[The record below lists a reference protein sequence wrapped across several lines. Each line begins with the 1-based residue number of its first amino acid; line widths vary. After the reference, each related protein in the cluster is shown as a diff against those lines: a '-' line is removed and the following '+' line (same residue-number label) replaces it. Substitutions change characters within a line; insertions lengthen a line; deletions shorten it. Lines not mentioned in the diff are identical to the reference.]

1 MSYPLETLFLLGAF
15 AIGVLAGACISVSKI
30 AKPPQ
35 WDNKHDQAWRDWLD
49 RGDR

>member
-1 MSYPLETLFLLGAF
+1 MSYPLETLFLFGAF

-35 WDNKHDQAWRDWLD
+35 WDKRHEVKRDSLD
-49 RGDR
+49 RWLGK